1 MAMVESSKRP
11 GAPASVL
18 GEAGASDPELFGAPW
33 RQLRAAFQALRKR
46 SSDAPSVAAPGGQTF
61 LQLQAQFARLG
72 LPWHADYCAMQAL
85 RLQPQLRDQL
95 QALPPADRHWGGDIW
110 GESVDVVL
118 TRLAPPWPHLAAIAQ
133 ALSAFQAAQGQDD
146 WLSALFMLRL
156 SALLKPQDTELQRHW
171 VKRAAA
177 LEPILGE
184 SAHTLARWR
193 LRSGDL
199 GGAAQAALGAVR
211 QSPQRFGS
219 WLLRAEALIQLG
231 QHAAAQEA
239 FTQASLSP
247 NPVFLAWLAE
257 VMYRNNLTHEALQV
271 RERVVQMTPQDA
283 KAWAA
288 LAELQHKLWQQD
300 AAGRSL
306 ARAAQLQ
313 PDMALVQRLQREIK
327 GRTDNRQQ
335 FDEEYARWRREG
347 LRDNGVGSA
356 RLLMQSL
363 YQDHM
368 PAAEVAQLHL
378 ALGAELE
385 AHLALPP
392 PPPFP
397 VPVETQRPL
406 RVGYVSG
413 DFFRQ
418 HPVNVFMLPVLQHH
432 DAHFVEVFVYATGT
446 MIDEYTHMARQAA
459 HHWRSVQA
467 MSDRALTEMI
477 RQDGIDV
484 LVDLAGHTASQRL
497 GVFAMRAAPVQMS
510 YLGYPHS
517 TGLPCMDH
525 MLVDAVVAPP
535 EHASLFSERL
545 LRLPGSVFCW
555 APVDDYPLRSPEH
568 ESLAGPLV
576 FASFNN
582 LLKLSDRCVR
592 LWSQL
597 LHAEAD
603 SVLLLKAPVLAD
615 PAAQRHTLARFEA
628 QGIGPERLR
637 LRGPT
642 ELSQMMAEYHEVHVA
657 LDPTPYNGGTT
668 SLQALW
674 MGVPL
679 VTLLGDNFVSRMGAS
694 FLQAMDREE
703 WVAQDEAQY
712 IAIAQNLAR
721 RWRQRGWSRQVQRQ
735 SMAAS
740 AVCDIAGHTRAM
752 EDAYLSAWRAW
763 RASQSQH
770 EG

>member
-1 MAMVESSKRP
+1 MSEATQVLEPTRS
-11 GAPASVL
+11 AQAAASL
-18 GEAGASDPELFGAPW
+18 NPREAIGASW
-33 RQLRAAFQALRKR
+33 RQLRAVFQAMRER
-46 SSDAPSVAAPGGQTF
+46 RPGAAPSAEPF
-61 LQLQAQFARLG
+61 FDLQAQFARLG
-72 LPWHADYCAMQAL
+72 LPWHAEYCAMQAL
-85 RLQPQLRDQL
+85 RLHGAAERLCD
-95 QALPPADRHWGGDIW
+95 LPAPSAHWGGDIW
-110 GESVDVVL
+110 GESADVVL
-118 TRLAPPWPHLAAIAQ
+118 TRQAPLWPHASAIAQ
-133 ALSAFQAAQGQDD
+133 VLSDFQAEQGQDD

-156 SALLKPQDTELQRHW
+156 SAMLQPQDTEHQRQW

-193 LRSGDL
+193 LRGGDA

-239 FTQASLSP
+239 FAQASKSP
-247 NPVFLAWLAE
+247 NPAFLAWLAE

-271 RERVVQMTPQDA
+271 RERVVKLTPQDA

-300 AAGRSL
+300 EAGRSL
-306 ARAAQLQ
+306 ARAVQLQ
-313 PDMALVQRLQREIK
+313 PDMALVQRLEREIK
-327 GRTDNRQQ
+327 GRTDSRQQ

-347 LRDNGVGSA
+347 LRDNVVGSA

-363 YQDHM
+363 YQDHL
-368 PAAEVAQLHL
+368 PAQEVAQLHL
-378 ALGAELE
+378 ALGAALE
-385 AHLALPP
+385 AQLALPS
-392 PPPFP
+392 PPPFERSE
-397 VPVETQRPL
+397 VGQRPL

-432 DAHFVEVFVYATGT
+432 DAQRVEVFVYATGT

-484 LVDLAGHTASQRL
+484 LIDLAGHTSSQRL

-525 MLVDAVVAPP
+525 MLVDGVVAPP
-535 EHASLFSERL
+535 EHEARFSEGL

-555 APVDDYPLRSPEH
+555 APVDDYPLKSPEH
-568 ESLAGPLV
+568 ETLSGPLV
-576 FASFNN
+576 FGSFNN

-592 LWSQL
+592 LWSQVL
-597 LHAEAD
+597 QAEPD
-603 SVLLLKAPVLAD
+603 SVLLIKAPVLND
-615 PAAQRHTLARFEA
+615 PAAQRRTLERFAEH
-628 QGIGPERLR
+628 GIGPQRLH

-694 FLQAMDREE
+694 FLHAMGCDE
-703 WVAQDEAQY
+703 WVAHDEAQY
-712 IAIAQNLAR
+712 VNIAQGLAQ
-721 RWRQRGWSRQVQRQ
+721 RWRQRGWSRQAQRQ
-735 SMAAS
+735 TMAAS
-740 AVCDIAGHTRAM
+740 TLCDITAHTRAM
-752 EDAYLSAWRAW
+752 EDAYLSAWQAW
-763 RASQSQH
+763 RATQA
-770 EG
+770 